1 MSNSTSTSNS
11 FIDTNIITGLGNVAT
26 DTYNFFN
33 GILSNPSV
41 IIIVVGVLL
50 IYITM
55 FFSLGDTNSST
66 SSSSDGLFSGLTNA
80 KFSSS
85 TSSTTTTDTSS
96 SMKYLGILGAA
107 IFFILI
113 VINGFQYF
121 FGIDIVA
128 KISDLFSGNP
138 VVDISVDTTAA
149 QSGSSTGAGSGTG
162 AGAGA
167 GTGAGA
173 IEQIKLYPQVFNIPG
188 NDYVYPDAK
197 ALCSAYGSRLATY
210 KEVEDAYKGGAE
222 WCNYGWS
229 EGQMALFPTQQKTW
243 DKLQTIEGHENDCG
257 RPGING
263 GYMKNPAVKYGVNCY
278 GYKPQMTAEEE
289 ELMAT
294 SPIYPK
300 TKKDMAMEQ
309 RVKYW
314 KDKLSSILV
323 SPFNHTSWS
332 KI

>member
-1 MSNSTSTSNS
+1 MSNSSSSSNSNS
-11 FIDTNIITGLGNVAT
+11 FIDTNFVTGLGNVAT

-33 GILSNPSV
+33 EILSNPSV

-66 SSSSDGLFSGLTNA
+66 SSSEGLFSGLSNA
-80 KFSSS
+80 KF
-85 TSSTTTTDTSS
+85 TSS
-96 SMKYLGILGAA
+96 SQTQTSDSSSSVKMLGILAVA
-107 IFFILI
+107 IFVILI

-121 FGIDIVA
+121 FGIDIIA

-138 VVDISVDTTAA
+138 VVDISVDTSAA
-149 QSGSSTGAGSGTG
+149 QS
-162 AGAGA
+162 GA

-173 IEQIKLYPQVFNIPG
+173 VEQIKLYPQVFNIPG

-243 DKLQTIEGHENDCG
+243 DKLQKIEGHENDCG

-278 GYKPQMTAEEE
+278 GFKPQMTPEEE

-300 TKKDMAMEQ
+300 TKKDMAMEE
-309 RVKYW
+309 RVNYW

>member
-1 MSNSTSTSNS
+1 MSSSSS
-11 FIDTNIITGLGNVAT
+11 DTNIITGLGNVAT

-33 GILSNPSV
+33 SILSNPSV
-41 IIIVVGVLL
+41 IIIVVAVLL
-50 IYITM
+50 IYVTM

-66 SSSSDGLFSGLTNA
+66 SSSSGGLFSGLTNA
-80 KFSSS
+80 KFI
-85 TSSTTTTDTSS
+85 STTDTADTSS
-96 SMKYLGILGAA
+96 SMKYLGILAAA

-121 FGIDIVA
+121 FGIDIIA
-128 KISDLFSGNP
+128 KISNLFSGNP

-149 QSGSSTGAGSGTG
+149 QSGTAGSVQ
-162 AGAGA
+162 
-167 GTGAGA
+167 
-173 IEQIKLYPQVFNIPG
+173 EIKLYPQVFNIPG

-278 GYKPQMTAEEE
+278 GFKPQMTAEEE

-300 TKKDMAMEQ
+300 TKKDIAMEQ

-323 SPFNHTSWS
+323 SPFNHNSWS

>member
-1 MSNSTSTSNS
+1 MSSSSS
-11 FIDTNIITGLGNVAT
+11 DTNIITGLGNVAT

-66 SSSSDGLFSGLTNA
+66 TSSSGGLFSGLSNSR
-80 KFSSS
+80 F
-85 TSSTTTTDTSS
+85 TSSTTTDTSS
-96 SMKYLGILGAA
+96 SMKYFGILAAA
-107 IFFILI
+107 IFIILI

-121 FGIDIVA
+121 FGIDIIA
-128 KISDLFSGNP
+128 KISNLFSGNP
-138 VVDISVDTTAA
+138 VVDISVDTSAA
-149 QSGSSTGAGSGTG
+149 QSGTAGSGAGS
-162 AGAGA
+162 
-167 GTGAGA
+167 
-173 IEQIKLYPQVFNIPG
+173 IQEIKLYPQVFNIPG

-243 DKLQTIEGHENDCG
+243 DKLQKIEGHENDCG

-263 GYMKNPAVKYGVNCY
+263 GYMKNPAVRYGVNCY

-309 RVKYW
+309 RVQYW

>member
-1 MSNSTSTSNS
+1 MSSSSS
-11 FIDTNIITGLGNVAT
+11 DTNIITGLGNVAT

-66 SSSSDGLFSGLTNA
+66 SSSSGGFFSGLSNS
-80 KFSSS
+80 KF
-85 TSSTTTTDTSS
+85 TSSTTTTSDTSS
-96 SMKYLGILGAA
+96 SMKYFGILTAA
-107 IFFILI
+107 IFIILI

-121 FGIDIVA
+121 FGIDIIA
-128 KISDLFSGNP
+128 KITNLFSGNP
-138 VVDISVDTTAA
+138 VVDISVDTSAA
-149 QSGSSTGAGSGTG
+149 QSGTAGSGAGS
-162 AGAGA
+162 
-167 GTGAGA
+167 
-173 IEQIKLYPQVFNIPG
+173 IQEIKLYPQVFNIPG

-243 DKLQTIEGHENDCG
+243 DKLQKIEGHENDCG
-257 RPGING
+257 RPGVNG
-263 GYMKNPAVKYGVNCY
+263 GYMKNPAVRYGVNCY

-300 TKKDMAMEQ
+300 TKKDIAMEQ
-309 RVKYW
+309 RVQYW
-314 KDKLSSILV
+314 KDKLSSVLV

>member
-1 MSNSTSTSNS
+1 MSSSSS
-11 FIDTNIITGLGNVAT
+11 DTNIITGLGNVAT

-66 SSSSDGLFSGLTNA
+66 TSSSGGLFSGLSNS
-80 KFSSS
+80 KFTSS
-85 TSSTTTTDTSS
+85 TTTTTDTSS
-96 SMKYLGILGAA
+96 SMKYFGILAAA
-107 IFFILI
+107 IFIILI

-121 FGIDIVA
+121 FGIDIIA
-128 KISDLFSGNP
+128 KISNLFSGNP
-138 VVDISVDTTAA
+138 VVDISVDTSAA
-149 QSGSSTGAGSGTG
+149 QSGTAGSGSG
-162 AGAGA
+162 S
-167 GTGAGA
+167 
-173 IEQIKLYPQVFNIPG
+173 IQEIKLYPQVFN
-188 NDYVYPDAK
+188 VYPDAK

-243 DKLQTIEGHENDCG
+243 DKLQKIEGHENDCG

-263 GYMKNPAVKYGVNCY
+263 GYMKNPAVRYGVNCY

-300 TKKDMAMEQ
+300 TKKDIAMEQ
-309 RVKYW
+309 RVQYW
-314 KDKLSSILV
+314 KDKLSSVLV

>member
-1 MSNSTSTSNS
+1 MSSSSS
-11 FIDTNIITGLGNVAT
+11 DTNIITGLGNVAT

-66 SSSSDGLFSGLTNA
+66 TSSSGGLFSGLSNSRFT
-80 KFSSS
+80 SS
-85 TSSTTTTDTSS
+85 TTTTTTDTSS
-96 SMKYLGILGAA
+96 SMKYFGILAAA
-107 IFFILI
+107 IFIILI

-121 FGIDIVA
+121 FGIDIIA
-128 KISDLFSGNP
+128 KISNLFSGNP
-138 VVDISVDTTAA
+138 LVDISVDTSAA
-149 QSGSSTGAGSGTG
+149 QSGTAGSGAGS
-162 AGAGA
+162 
-167 GTGAGA
+167 
-173 IEQIKLYPQVFNIPG
+173 IQEIKLYPQVFNIPG

-197 ALCSAYGSRLATY
+197 ALCTAYGSRLATY

-243 DKLQTIEGHENDCG
+243 DKLQKIEGHENDCG

-278 GYKPQMTAEEE
+278 GFKPQMTAEEE

-309 RVKYW
+309 RVQYW
-314 KDKLSSILV
+314 KNKLSSILV